1 MIYKVLIVISYFIC
15 LLIILISKFS
25 KHKLRPIKNQKWKN
39 KIKKPKQMK
48 MIKNQ
53 LENEW

>member
-1 MIYKVLIVISYFIC
+1 MIYKLLIVINYFIC

-39 KIKKPKQMK
+39 NIKKPKQMK